1 MKRSQKAKEL
11 FESGYNCSQAVLL
24 AFADKFGMDFQT
36 AQKISATF
44 GGGMGRMREVCGAV
58 SGMLM
63 VLGLATG
70 EYAPTD
76 TAKKAE
82 QYKTVQQLANE
93 FRKKN
98 SSIICRELLGLSQN
112 GEKISPPTPSER
124 TDEYYKKRPCAL
136 LVQDAAEILE
146 DYLENKC

>member
-1 MKRSQKAKEL
+1 MNSSQKAKEL

-44 GGGMGRMREVCGAV
+44 GGGMGRMREGCGAV

-63 VLGLATG
+63 VLGLATN
-70 EYAPTD
+70 EYAPSD

-82 QYKTVQQLANE
+82 QYKAVQQLANE

-98 SSIICRELLGLSQN
+98 GSIVCRDLLGLTKS
-112 GEKISPPTPSER
+112 GEKISVPTPSER

-136 LVQDAAEILE
+136 LVQDAAEIIE
-146 DYLENKC
+146 NYLENK

>member
-1 MKRSQKAKEL
+1 MNRSQKAKEL

-44 GGGMGRMREVCGAV
+44 GGGMGRMREGCGAV

-63 VLGLATG
+63 VLGLATD
-70 EYAPTD
+70 EYAPSD

-82 QYKTVQQLANE
+82 QYKAVQQLANE

-98 SSIICRELLGLSQN
+98 GSIICRDLLGLTKS
-112 GEKISPPTPSER
+112 GEKISVPTPSER

-136 LVQDAAEILE
+136 LVQDAAEIIE
-146 DYLENKC
+146 NYLENK